1 MLADPIKELSRTC
14 ILNTGHLFVLFMMI
28 LFALTGVQTLK
39 AQEINA
45 TVELNTSQ
53 INTTDYDYVGDLKPL
68 VERYINETR
77 WTDDRYQEE
86 ERIEINI
93 LINII
98 NVDNSAN
105 FDANIVVQL
114 FRPIYNTIAKTPV
127 LVINDSN
134 WRFNFTRNRNIVRDD
149 NQYDDIA
156 SILDFYVYVALGYDY
171 DTFSELGGDPYYR
184 NAESIM
190 NVAQSTGGAS
200 GWSSIGS
207 RRSRNGLI
215 TQLRNPNYEGFRRAL
230 YTYHRQGLD
239 QFTINTERARERIIE
254 ALELLRDTRRQ
265 TAERYLFDLYFATKN
280 KEFTAAFLDA
290 DQSERLEVY
299 NLLVNMDNSHI
310 SEYDKLQ

>member
-1 MLADPIKELSRTC
+1 MLADPIKVLSRGC
-14 ILNTGHLFVLFMMI
+14 RVKTGRLFVLFMMI
-28 LFALTGVQTLK
+28 LFAGAGVQTLR
-39 AQEINA
+39 AQEIHA

-53 INTTDYDYVGDLKPL
+53 ISTSDYDYVNDLKQL

-77 WTDDRYQEE
+77 WTDDRFLEE
-86 ERIEINI
+86 ERIEVNI
-93 LINII
+93 LINLI
-98 NVDNSAN
+98 NADNSAN
-105 FDANIVVQL
+105 FDANIIVQL

-156 SILDFYVYVALGYDY
+156 SVLDFYMYIALGYDY
-171 DTFSELGGDPYYR
+171 DTFSELGGSDYYR
-184 NAESIM
+184 EAEDIL
-190 NVAQSTGGAS
+190 NVAQSTGGAT
-200 GWSSIGS
+200 GWSSMGS

-239 QFTINTERARERIIE
+239 QFTINTERARERIME

>member
-1 MLADPIKELSRTC
+1 MLADPIKVLSRGYRAK
-14 ILNTGHLFVLFMMI
+14 TGPLLVLFMMT
-28 LFALTGVQTLK
+28 LFAGAGVQPLK

-53 INTTDYDYVGDLKPL
+53 ISTNDYDYVDDLKQL

-77 WTDDRYQEE
+77 WTDDRYLEE
-86 ERIEINI
+86 ERIEVNI
-93 LINII
+93 LINLI
-98 NVDNSAN
+98 NADNSAN
-105 FDANIVVQL
+105 FDANIIVQL

-156 SILDFYVYVALGYDY
+156 SVLDFYMYIALGYDY
-171 DTFSELGGDPYYR
+171 DTFSELGGSDYYR
-184 NAESIM
+184 EAEDIL
-190 NVAQSTGGAS
+190 NVAQSTGGAT
-200 GWSSIGS
+200 GWSSMGS

-239 QFTINTERARERIIE
+239 QFTINTERARERIME

>member
-1 MLADPIKELSRTC
+1 MLADPIQELSREC
-14 ILNTGHLFVLFMMI
+14 RVNTGRFFLSLMMI
-28 LFALTGVQTLK
+28 FFAGIGVQSVV

-53 INTTDYDYVGDLKPL
+53 INTTDYDYVRDLKPL

-93 LINII
+93 LINLI

-156 SILDFYVYVALGYDY
+156 SILDFYMYVALGYDY
-171 DTFSELGGDPYYR
+171 DTFSELGGSPYYR
-184 NAESIM
+184 KAESIM

-200 GWSSIGS
+200 GWSSIGT

-239 QFTINTERARERIIE
+239 QFTINTQQARERIIE

-290 DQSERLEVY
+290 EQSERLEVY

>member
-1 MLADPIKELSRTC
+1 MLA
-14 ILNTGHLFVLFMMI
+14 ILISGLERAYKLKMSCVALLFMMLGI
-28 LFALTGVQTLK
+28 TFAPVQPAA

-45 TVELNTSQ
+45 NVELNTSQ
-53 INTTDYDYVGDLKPL
+53 ISTSDYDYVDDLKQL

-77 WTDDRYQEE
+77 WTDDRYLEE

-93 LINII
+93 LINLI

-156 SILDFYVYVALGYDY
+156 SVLDFYVYIALGYDY
-171 DTFSELGGDPYYR
+171 DTFSELGGSPYYR
-184 NAESIM
+184 KAQDILS
-190 NVAQSTGGAS
+190 VAQSTGGAS
-200 GWSSIGS
+200 GWSSMGS

-215 TQLRNPNYEGFRRAL
+215 TQLRNPNYDGFRRAL

-239 QFTINTERARERIIE
+239 QFTINTDQARERIVE

-280 KEFTAAFLDA
+280 KEFTAAFMDA
-290 DQSERLEVY
+290 EQSKRLEVY